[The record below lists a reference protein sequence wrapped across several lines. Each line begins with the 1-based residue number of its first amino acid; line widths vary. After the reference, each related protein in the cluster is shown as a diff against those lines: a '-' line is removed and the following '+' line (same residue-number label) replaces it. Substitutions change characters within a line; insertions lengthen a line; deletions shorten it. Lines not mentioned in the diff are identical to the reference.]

1 MNILTQLSFN
11 SIFGSSS
18 SNGDSTKYDGYLGVG
33 KFEDGFEQ
41 WRDAMKAV
49 TRLPDGLPANSRR
62 KMWLT
67 LAEHWLE
74 SRKGFDWAATK
85 KMAFN
90 EMIDPED
97 DELDYQIVKDLH
109 RTGCSSFS
117 GLEND
122 QERALLKR
130 VLLAYARWN
139 KSVGYCQG
147 NEISWIVNLI
157 CILRSRPTIL
167 CKTFLFCLTGFNV
180 IAAVIL
186 DVMDRNEG
194 EALKVMIFLVD
205 GVLPKSY
212 FTDNLRDLAVDMAVF
227 SDLLSTHLPRLH
239 AHLDRLR
246 LEECTATS
254 EERPPLT
261 DVFTMQWFLTLFA
274 TQLPVEAVLRVWDA
288 VFLEGS
294 EILIRTSLAL
304 WGLLQDAVLRE
315 IRTAD
320 DFYTQMGEILAKT
333 VDASSGI
340 VEVDRLMTIVY
351 QLAPF
356 PLPQLKELR
365 EKHFER
371 IGSQK
376 KSELEKWQKRLRD
389 RHAQA
394 SQYLQL
400 TPQRIHKSYKKV
412 TGLVLPS
419 VPSFVSEESMI
430 NHLKLPR
437 QGTSATQPTGAVD
450 DNDQSGKKT
459 NGSGVEESANRHVLR
474 IGSHTGTSN
483 IATDASMTPM
493 STPSPT
499 PSLTLDE
506 SGGAKPK
513 SRSPQPRRMSEEY
526 QRNERSGSEQIRNE
540 QNRGEHREE
549 STKKIGKSH
558 PRSHRAV
565 EAGRE
570 GGGES
575 RRQHHP
581 PPPPPHHYDDVVH
594 HSNESRRHQSQDVD
608 RHSSNKRFPP
618 SQDHRHPRQESAK
631 YLPSDARDRGSSTKS
646 HRSKSSS
653 SSSSSSSKALY
664 NLPAEPPCDPN
675 QRHPSPFPDRPGKS
689 SKSRQ
694 RTEYGIK
701 LGLYAPQKEHKVGS
715 RTMRSSQNRLGQ
727 WYTIIQAVSGQ

>member
-1 MNILTQLSFN
+1 MNIWAQLSLD
-11 SIFGSSS
+11 SLFGSSS
-18 SNGDSTKYDGYLGVG
+18 PPDSASKYEGYLGVG
-33 KFEDGFEQ
+33 KFEDGFDQ

-74 SRKGFDWAATK
+74 SRPDFDWAATR

-117 GLEND
+117 GREND

-139 KSVGYCQG
+139 KAVGYCQ
-147 NEISWIVNLI
+147 
-157 CILRSRPTIL
+157 
-167 CKTFLFCLTGFNV
+167 GFNV

-186 DVMDRNEG
+186 DVMDRHEG

-227 SDLLSTHLPRLH
+227 SDLLATHLPRLH
-239 AHLDRLR
+239 AHLERLR
-246 LEECTATS
+246 QEEGTS
-254 EERPPLT
+254 AEERPPLT

-274 TQLPVEAVLRVWDA
+274 TQLPGAAVLRVWDA

-304 WGLLQDAVLRE
+304 WGLLQEDVLRE

-320 DFYTQMGEILAKT
+320 DFYTQMGEILART
-333 VDASSGI
+333 VDASSGL

-356 PLPQLKELR
+356 PLPQLRELR
-365 EKHFER
+365 ARHFQHL
-371 IGSQK
+371 GSQ

-400 TPQRIHKSYKKV
+400 TPRRLHKSYQKV

-419 VPSFVSEESMI
+419 VPAFASDEAMI

-437 QGTSATQPTGAVD
+437 QTSAPAVVV
-450 DNDQSGKKT
+450 QAEAGQR
-459 NGSGVEESANRHVLR
+459 VEDANRHVLR
-474 IGSHTGTSN
+474 IGAGSSSVE
-483 IATDASMTPM
+483 ARTPH

-499 PSLTLDE
+499 PPVWDL
-506 SGGAKPK
+506 GAGVKPK
-513 SRSPQPRRMSEEY
+513 SRSPPPLSSTPDGNHSRSSRSDSGTLPRRCPPSLGPSE
-526 QRNERSGSEQIRNE
+526 RRERKHE
-540 QNRGEHREE
+540 
-549 STKKIGKSH
+549 SH
-558 PRSHRAV
+558 PVPESK
-565 EAGRE
+565 
-570 GGGES
+570 GE
-575 RRQHHP
+575 Q
-581 PPPPPHHYDDVVH
+581 
-594 HSNESRRHQSQDVD
+594 
-608 RHSSNKRFPP
+608 P
-618 SQDHRHPRQESAK
+618 SPR
-631 YLPSDARDRGSSTKS
+631 PTKS
-646 HRSKSSS
+646 ASASSS
-653 SSSSSSSKALY
+653 SSQALY
-664 NLPAEPPCDPN
+664 HLSADHRGDSNYR
-675 QRHPSPFPDRPGKS
+675 QPSPFPARPGQS
-689 SKSRQ
+689 QSRQ
-694 RTEYGIK
+694 RAEYGIK
-701 LGLYAPQKEHKVGS
+701 LGLYAPQKEHAGDVHRGLS
-715 RTMRSSQNRLGQ
+715 EA
-727 WYTIIQAVSGQ
+727 QAEEGRPEVTRITRHHINACMARESEAYHGGGFPR

>member
-1 MNILTQLSFN
+1 MNILTQLSLN
-11 SIFGSSS
+11 GIFGSST
-18 SNGDSTKYDGYLGVG
+18 SNDSDSKCDGYLGVG
-33 KFEDGFEQ
+33 KFEDGFKQ

-67 LAEHWLE
+67 LAENWLE
-74 SRKGFDWAATK
+74 SKKGFDWPATR

-90 EMIDPED
+90 EMIAPED

-147 NEISWIVNLI
+147 
-157 CILRSRPTIL
+157 
-167 CKTFLFCLTGFNV
+167 FNV

-194 EALKVMIFLVD
+194 ESLKVMIFLVD

-227 SDLLSTHLPRLH
+227 SDLLATHLPRLY

-246 LEECTATS
+246 LEECST

-288 VFLEGS
+288 VLLEGS

-304 WGLLQDAVLRE
+304 WGLLQEEVLKE
-315 IRTAD
+315 IKTAD

-333 VDASSGI
+333 VDASSI

-365 EKHFER
+365 EKHFQT
-371 IGSQK
+371 IGTQ

-400 TPQRIHKSYKKV
+400 TPQKIHKSYKKV
-412 TGLVLPS
+412 TGLVLPA
-419 VPSFVSEESMI
+419 VPSLVSEDSMI

-437 QGTSATQPTGAVD
+437 QATAPASVSPVVD
-450 DNDQSGKKT
+450 SDAK
-459 NGSGVEESANRHVLR
+459 EANRHILHV
-474 IGSHTGTSN
+474 GSSTTSLG
-483 IATDASMTPM
+483 AL
-493 STPSPT
+493 TPSPT
-499 PSLTLDE
+499 PSSADMSWE
-506 SGGAKPK
+506 GSGAKPK
-513 SRSPQPRRMSEEY
+513 SRSPKSRRSTME
-526 QRNERSGSEQIRNE
+526 SGNFKYV
-540 QNRGEHREE
+540 E
-549 STKKIGKSH
+549 SQK
-558 PRSHRAV
+558 RSHGRSKTHRSESMKNESNSKMRH
-565 EAGRE
+565 EADDD
-570 GGGES
+570 S
-575 RRQHHP
+575 KNSSSQQTHHP
-581 PPPPPHHYDDVVH
+581 K
-594 HSNESRRHQSQDVD
+594 SQ
-608 RHSSNKRFPP
+608 
-618 SQDHRHPRQESAK
+618 
-631 YLPSDARDRGSSTKS
+631 
-646 HRSKSSS
+646 SKSSS
-653 SSSSSSSKALY
+653 TFSKSLSH
-664 NLPAEPPCDPN
+664 LPADDQADVSPRN
-675 QRHPSPFPDRPGKS
+675 PSPFPERPGKY
-689 SKSRQ
+689 KSRQ
-694 RTEYGIK
+694 RSEYGIK
-701 LGLYAPQKEHKVGS
+701 LGLYAPQKEHRGDNHSGLIDGRREEDGLQDVTRITRYHINACMARES
-715 RTMRSSQNRLGQ
+715 E
-727 WYTIIQAVSGQ
+727 AVNGGFPR